1 MARTMQPDF
10 TVALRERD
18 CGACADGIAPPFR
31 FTMAYQPVVDLAAR
45 RVYAYEA
52 LVRGPAGQGAG
63 SVLGQVTPQ
72 NRYAFD
78 QSCRIKAIE
87 LASRLKLPESGAG
100 LSINFIPG
108 AMYSPENCVR
118 ATLAVAKR
126 CDFPVDR
133 LIFEMTENEEI
144 TDHAL
149 MDSIFRVYQANRF
162 RTALDDFGAG
172 YSGLNLLARFP
183 FDVVKIDMMVLRS
196 LDTDDRRRAIVQ
208 GIVGIC
214 RDLGAKVVAGGGGD
228 RSRARRP
235 ASSGDH
241 AVPGLP
247 VRQARLRDAAGGG
260 FLAAG
265 VAPGV
270 VRTRTSV
277 QASMQRAARGVLT
290 ASR

>member
-1 MARTMQPDF
+1 MDSD
-10 TVALRERD
+10 VAALLAGRD
-18 CGACADGIAPPFR
+18 CGACADGIAPPFP

-45 RVYAYEA
+45 RIYAYEA

-87 LASRLKLPESGAG
+87 LASRLKLPETGAS

-118 ATLAVAKR
+118 ATLAVARR

-144 TDHAL
+144 TDYRL
-149 MDSIFRVYQANRF
+149 LDGIFRAYQANRF

-172 YSGLNLLARFP
+172 FSGLNLLAQFP
-183 FDVVKIDMMVLRS
+183 FDVVKIDMMVVRG
-196 LDTDDRRRAIVQ
+196 LDSDDRRRAIVQ

-214 RDLGAKVVAGGGGD
+214 RDLATKVVAE
-228 RSRARRP
+228 
-235 ASSGDH
+235 
-241 AVPGLP
+241 
-247 VRQARLRDAAGGG
+247 
-260 FLAAG
+260 G
-265 VAPGV
+265 VETEAE
-270 VRTRTSV
+270 
-277 QASMQRAARGVLT
+277 RAALQALGVNLFQGYLF
-290 ASR
+290 AKPGFEALPAVAI